1 MGAMSQYQPS
11 SSITRYDVSKMR
23 QRISVYEIVRA
34 DDGSGGNEREDT
46 LIKTVSAYIAPVKA
60 REIMQ
65 GAQNEERITH
75 WGFIRYNAK
84 FKAGQTVRHRGRD
97 LFIVSITDPTQ
108 LKEWQ
113 DLQLREGGPV

>member
-11 SSITRYDVSKMR
+11 SSILRYDISRLR
-23 QRISVYEIVRA
+23 QRISVYEIVRE
-34 DDGSGGNEREDT
+34 DDGAGGTTREDT

-60 REIMQ
+60 KEIMQ

-75 WGFIRYNAK
+75 WGFIRFNEK
-84 FKAGQTVRHRGRD
+84 FKAGQTIKHRGKE